1 MTKSKTLESLLQNL
15 EEYEKSPEGQ
25 EKARK
30 RKEEE
35 EAQEAWTKKVKEEH
49 GYDRRQR
56 TLFLNILPEEMF
68 NMEPDLEW
76 MRDED
81 MFNDAM
87 FEACNWDET
96 TAHSHMAMKYVLYR
110 IIMPKEKWHDKFDR
124 NVFLEYAKKFFEGY
138 YNNH

>member
-1 MTKSKTLESLLQNL
+1 MARSKTFERILKEM
-15 EEYEKSPEGQ
+15 EEYEKTPEGQ
-25 EKARK
+25 EDARK
-30 RKEEE
+30 TKEEE
-35 EAQEAWTKKVKEEH
+35 EAQGAWTKKVKEEH
-49 GYDRRQR
+49 GYDRRRQSP
-56 TLFLNILPEEMF
+56 FLTFMPQEMS

-81 MFNDAM
+81 MFDDAM

-96 TAHSHMAMKYVLYR
+96 TAHSHMAMKFVLYR

-124 NVFLEYAKKFFEGY
+124 NVFLEYADKFFDGY